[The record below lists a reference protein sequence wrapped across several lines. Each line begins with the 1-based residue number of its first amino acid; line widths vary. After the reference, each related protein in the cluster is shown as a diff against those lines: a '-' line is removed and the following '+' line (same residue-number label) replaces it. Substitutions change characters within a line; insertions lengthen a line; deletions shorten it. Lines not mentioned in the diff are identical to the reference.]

1 MASLRLEVLTPQAV
15 VFEGEV
21 DAVVAPLPD
30 GWIGV
35 LPGRLPFTARL
46 MRGQVL
52 FRSDGREQVVATIG
66 GSIAVKD
73 DLVTLLT
80 GAATLDISFA
90 ELEAGLGAEAEQV
103 RAMEQE
109 AERHFDRVYRTLADT
124 LRSGRRRRYLMPRE
138 MPRSGATL
146 RNSRRWAG

>member
-1 MASLRLEVLTPQAV
+1 MTITLEVLTPAAV

-21 DAVVAPLPD
+21 DTVVAPLPD

-35 LPGRLPFTARL
+35 LPGHSPFTARL

-52 FRSDGREQVVATIG
+52 FRTDGTERLLATIG

-80 GAATLDISFA
+80 GAAALDVTFA
-90 ELEAGLGAEAEQV
+90 ELEASLGVEAEQV
-103 RAMEQE
+103 SAMEQE

-124 LRSGRRRRYLMPRE
+124 LRPASWRDLNPQRE
-138 MPRSGATL
+138 ALLSGATSPISP
-146 RNSRRWAG
+146 RSAG

>member
-1 MASLRLEVLTPQAV
+1 VSGLRLEVLTPQAV
-15 VFEGEV
+15 VYEGAV
-21 DAVVAPLPD
+21 DSVVAPLPD

-35 LPGRLPFTARL
+35 LPGRTAFTARL

-52 FRSDGREQVVATIG
+52 FRTAGRERTVATIG
-66 GSIAVKD
+66 GSMAVKG

-80 GAATLDISFA
+80 GGAALDVAFA
-90 ELEAGLGAEAEQV
+90 DLESSLGAEAEQI

-124 LRSGRRRRYLMPRE
+124 LRPRPRR
-138 MPRSGATL
+138 GV
-146 RNSRRWAG
+146 